1 MTKKKI
7 IYTSG
12 TYDLF
17 HYGHLN
23 ILLKAKQLGDYLIV
37 GVSTDKLIKKYKKIK
52 PIVSYIDRIAIIK
65 ELKCVDKVIKQS
77 QFFDIQQLKKYKIDC
92 IVLGSD
98 WKDKKFKE
106 LERIVKRLNIEMIY
120 VPYTKRLSTS
130 KIKKDIIKNSWEI
143 IETQAIRKLEK
154 HERRKS

>member
-23 ILLKAKQLGDYLIV
+23 ILLKAKKLGDYLIV
-37 GVSTDKLIKKYKKIK
+37 GVSTDKLIKKYKGLK
-52 PIVSYIDRIAIIK
+52 PVISYNDRVAIIK
-65 ELKCVDKVIKQS
+65 EMKCVDKVLKQYA
-77 QFFDIQQLKKYKIDC
+77 FFDIKQLKKYNINS

-98 WKDKKFKE
+98 WENKEFPELKNIIKK
-106 LERIVKRLNIEMIY
+106 LNIEMIY
-120 VPYTKRLSTS
+120 LPYTKHLSTS
-130 KIKKDIIKNSWEI
+130 KIKKQIIKNSWEI
-143 IETQAIRKLEK
+143 IEAQINRKK
-154 HERRKS
+154 

>member
-23 ILLKAKQLGDYLIV
+23 ILLKAKKLGDYLIV
-37 GVSTDKLIKKYKKIK
+37 GVSTDKLIKKYKGLK
-52 PIVSYIDRIAIIK
+52 PVISYNDRVAIIK
-65 ELKCVDKVIKQS
+65 EMKCVDKVLKQS
-77 QFFDIQQLKKYKIDC
+77 AFFDIKQLKKYNINS

-98 WKDKKFKE
+98 WENKEFPELKNIIKK
-106 LERIVKRLNIEMIY
+106 LNIEMIY
-120 VPYTKRLSTS
+120 LPYTKHLSTS
-130 KIKKDIIKNSWEI
+130 KIKKQIIKNSWEI
-143 IETQAIRKLEK
+143 IEAQINRKK
-154 HERRKS
+154 